1 MVRCS
6 ISGASVLGLS
16 NRETPSLQRVFVNGY
31 QNVDGVFPTE
41 KEEESKKWVPQI
53 FTTSFSFD
61 EFCFV
66 ANLISNILGSWS
78 ENP

>member
-1 MVRCS
+1 M
-6 ISGASVLGLS
+6 
-16 NRETPSLQRVFVNGY
+16 VFVNGY